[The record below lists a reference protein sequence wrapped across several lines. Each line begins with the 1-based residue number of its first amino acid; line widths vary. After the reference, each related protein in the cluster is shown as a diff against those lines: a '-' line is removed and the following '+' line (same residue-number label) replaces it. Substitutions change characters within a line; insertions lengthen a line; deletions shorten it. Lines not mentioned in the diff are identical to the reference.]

1 MILIADS
8 GSTKTDWVLIKSL
21 EERVTFQSIGLN
33 PLFITDDTEYQLQN
47 VFDSVLNREL
57 VSSVYFF
64 GSGCGT
70 PSRIKVI
77 ENFLHSICPGAKIV
91 VESDLL
97 GAAISL
103 FGNNAGI
110 ACILGTGSNSG
121 VFDGEKI
128 TDKQVSL
135 GYILGDEGSAAS
147 MVKNFYK
154 ALFYNTLPGE
164 VAEAYFQNSGLSKDD
179 IIDNIYRKPF
189 PNRFLATQLQYIIP
203 IKNDNC
209 VKAIINESLTSFFD
223 IHIKYQETSYLEMGF
238 VGSLAWY
245 FKDEI
250 HHIAKQRGLNVSKI
264 IRYPIDEMVT
274 YYSRVTFSN

>member
-8 GSTKTDWVLIKSL
+8 GSTKTDWVLINSL
-21 EERVTFQSIGLN
+21 GEKVTFQSIGLN
-33 PLFITDDTEYQLQN
+33 PLFITDDTDYQLQSI
-47 VFDSVLNREL
+47 FDSVLNREL
-57 VSSVYFF
+57 VSNIYFF

-77 ENFLHSICPGAKIV
+77 EKLLFSVCPKAKIV

-97 GAAISL
+97 GAAVSL

-121 VFDGEKI
+121 VFDGKKI
-128 TDKQVSL
+128 TAKQVSL

-154 ALFYNTLPGE
+154 ALFYNTLSSE
-164 VAEAYFQNSGLSKDD
+164 VAEAYFQSSGLSKDD

-189 PNRFLATQLQYIIP
+189 PNRFLATQLKHIIP
-203 IKNDNC
+203 IKNDNG
-209 VKAIINESLTSFFD
+209 VKAVINESLVSFFD
-223 IHIKYQETSYLEMGF
+223 IHIKYQEVANLELGF

-250 HHIAKQRGLNVSKI
+250 TDIANQRGLTISKI
-264 IRYPIDEMVT
+264 IRYPIDDMVT
-274 YYSRVTFSN
+274 YYSEISFNN